1 MINSRRARRG
11 FTMIELMMSL
21 AILAV
26 GVSGIIAMQKVTA
39 MSNLHAKS
47 VTVATQVANSWQDQL
62 LVDATLW
69 TNTAGIS
76 STTWLKDI
84 TSKQNVWFR
93 PSYDSARQFGAGFD
107 GLGNPV
113 SDAQLARTQFC
124 VHLLLAPATSIGPD
138 NPGNGVIRATVRVLW
153 PRVQSTRQGAHFCA
167 DGEIESIGNDLANFH
182 FVYQT
187 LALRVTP

>member
-1 MINSRRARRG
+1 MKSSRLPARG
-11 FTMIELMMSL
+11 FTIIELMMSL

-69 TNTAGIS
+69 TTAAGITQ
-76 STTWLKDI
+76 TTWLKEV
-84 TSKQNVWFR
+84 TSKPNVWFR
-93 PSYDSARQFGAGFD
+93 PSYDNARQFGAGFD
-107 GLGNPV
+107 GLGNPAT
-113 SDAQLARTQFC
+113 DAQTARMQFC
-124 VHLLLAPATSIGPD
+124 AHLLLAPATSIGAD
-138 NPGNGVIRATVRVLW
+138 NPGNGVIRATVRVFW
-153 PRVQSTRQGAHFCA
+153 PRVQSTRQGSHFCTDA
-167 DGEIESIGNDLANFH
+167 DIDAIGNDLANFH
-182 FVYQT
+182 FIYQT